1 MTNYEKYRDK
11 LVKFNYSSNT
21 ETSEFCNNFVEPN
34 ILNPIGKRCL
44 DVDCTYCRMLMS
56 IWLMDEYKEPEKPEV
71 DWSKVAVDTPI
82 LVRSSENEEWY
93 KRYFARYENETI
105 YAWVSGRTSWASID
119 DDDVYAWKYVK
130 LAEREENNEL

>member
-1 MTNYEKYRDK
+1 MTNFEKYRDEIIK
-11 LVKFNYSSNT
+11 IQKYSAND
-21 ETSEFCNNFVEPN
+21 
-34 ILNPIGKRCL
+34 CL
-44 DVDCTYCRMLMS
+44 DFVIPNVLEPMDFDCDNISCDTCHRLFS
-56 IWLMDEYKEPEKPEV
+56 VWLLNEYKEPEKPEV

-105 YAWVSGRTSWASID
+105 YAWVSGRTSWSSID